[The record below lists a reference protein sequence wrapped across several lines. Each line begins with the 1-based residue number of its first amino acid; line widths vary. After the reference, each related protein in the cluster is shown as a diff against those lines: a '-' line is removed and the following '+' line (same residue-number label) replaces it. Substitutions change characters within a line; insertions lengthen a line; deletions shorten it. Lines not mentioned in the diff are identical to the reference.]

1 MIRRIA
7 NNLHIMHNLY
17 FFWALLA
24 IPAVFM
30 ILRYLGDPET
40 AFDLIHPSGELSVR
54 LMIIAM
60 MVSPLRQLFGRRGWT
75 DWLLKRRRAMGV
87 AAFGYALLHL
97 VFYLID
103 MAVWEQ
109 IVKDAMIF
117 SIWTGYIAFAIFAV
131 MALTSND
138 SAMRMLRANWK
149 RLQRFVY
156 AAAIL
161 TALHWVY
168 VDGEWRGALIHFIP
182 LAALEIARVAHIFTK
197 RSRSAAQ
204 AEAVT

>member
-1 MIRRIA
+1 MQFS
-7 NNLHIMHNLY
+7 HN
-17 FFWALLA
+17 
-24 IPAVFM
+24 P
-30 ILRYLGDPET
+30 T
-40 AFDLIHPSGELSVR
+40 TSFDLIHPTGEFSVR

-60 MVSPLRQLFGRRGWT
+60 MISPLRQLFGRRGWT
-75 DWLLKRRRAMGV
+75 DWLLKRRRAIGV

-109 IVKDAMIF
+109 VVKDAMIF
-117 SIWTGYIAFAIFAV
+117 SIWTGYIAFAIFTV

-197 RSRSAAQ
+197 RSRKTAQ
-204 AEAVT
+204 VGTVI